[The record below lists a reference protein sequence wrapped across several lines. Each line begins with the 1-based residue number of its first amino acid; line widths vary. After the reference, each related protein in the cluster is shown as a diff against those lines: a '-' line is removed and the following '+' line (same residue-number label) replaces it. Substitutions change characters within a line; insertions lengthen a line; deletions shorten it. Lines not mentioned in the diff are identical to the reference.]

1 MSQKIKPRK
10 ISDIKFSKKGIVS
23 PKKFA
28 KILKDLDKKILDI
41 EDKRKVDW
49 EKLSKT
55 YINI

>member
-1 MSQKIKPRK
+1 MAKIKPKK

-28 KILKDLDKKILDI
+28 KMLKDLDNKRADIDKKR
-41 EDKRKVDW
+41 EVDW